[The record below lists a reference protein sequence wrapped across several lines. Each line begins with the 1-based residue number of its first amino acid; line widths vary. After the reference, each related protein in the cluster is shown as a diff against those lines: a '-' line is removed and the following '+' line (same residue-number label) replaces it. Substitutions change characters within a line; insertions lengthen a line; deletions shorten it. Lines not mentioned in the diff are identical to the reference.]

1 MELMW
6 THWRGEK
13 RGRKEKQRER
23 EKEKEEAPKRNVI
36 VAAAAAEACGMYTE
50 TNGWGGNAALIDVVN
65 DSPLAALTI
74 MRY

>member
-1 MELMW
+1 MDTLE
-6 THWRGEK
+6 GAKEGQK
-13 RGRKEKQRER
+13 RETER

-50 TNGWGGNAALIDVVN
+50 TNGWGGNAALIDVFN
-65 DSPLAALTI
+65 DSPLDALTI